1 MDVNNDDPEVLV
13 ATEESMPNIAPTPE
27 TPNHEPSQPPE
38 SAKSYV
44 SPSDI
49 HPLLKAPRRAK
60 STRGRKKATTRILTN
75 TPVRDE
81 IASKYLKP
89 VSNQS
94 NKNNSQ
100 DVIAKRSLF
109 QSKKLQQKVTKQS
122 RVEESSSDDSESDM
136 EIEYESEDTEP
147 EDLGFIEG
155 DFVIVRVEGKKRVVH
170 YVARIDVVDEELN
183 EYEGVFLQKDSAN
196 TFLIN
201 ANDQATFEYKD
212 IVKKLPKPKSVGGT
226 SRLACKLSF
235 GHDMS
240 KWQI

>member
-1 MDVNNDDPEVLV
+1 MWKYISIIKIILYHNFSYWDAGFQATGIHPFNRDIFSDADYAPSAPTDQEIDVNNDDPEVLV

-100 DVIAKRSLF
+100 DVIATRSLF
-109 QSKKLQQKVTKQS
+109 QSKKLQQKDTKQS

-155 DFVIVRVEGKKRVVH
+155 DFVIVRVEGKKVLF
-170 YVARIDVVDEELN
+170 I
-183 EYEGVFLQKDSAN
+183 
-196 TFLIN
+196 
-201 ANDQATFEYKD
+201 
-212 IVKKLPKPKSVGGT
+212 
-226 SRLACKLSF
+226 
-235 GHDMS
+235 M
-240 KWQI
+240 